1 MDCGEIMPFLS
12 QKETQINHLNIQDP
26 DCIPLHYLLA
36 KDILKE
42 LQQFRNEVI
51 SNLSECGT
59 ITSVKII
66 DKYDQLK
73 QRVQLKYDS
82 LNNLKDRVYLL
93 FYEKALQAYQQKNE
107 TEGDYNL
114 QRSLQYNA
122 TFPDAILL
130 KLNIL
135 LAKKRFEECLSLL
148 NTLYYEA
155 EMDDEQEKQAIDFTD
170 KFYNK
175 LYHTGDSLV
184 KIEHAAE
191 ALELFEILEVF
202 CLDLPAAYCND
213 DYFHGILRSK
223 SGIYESYIAIAKVAE
238 KRANA
243 TIAEH
248 FYQYAQDYLE
258 TNPYLEEYEPKGEV
272 IGATEVIG
280 VEEVKE
286 KGEKEKGEE
295 EVVSAVE
302 VPITETLVAEAVEAS
317 VTETSVV
324 SAVEA
329 PVTETSVVEAVEVP
343 VTETSVVETVEA
355 PVTETSVAEIKLK
368 YDNMV
373 SQGLALCIREKFTES
388 FKMFSDAKK
397 LEECNCFETDFRVD
411 LMLHELKKFGIK

>member
-1 MDCGEIMPFLS
+1 MPFLS

-73 QRVQLKYDS
+73 QQVQLKYDS
-82 LNNLKDRVYLL
+82 LSSLKDIVYLL
-93 FYEKALQAYQQKNE
+93 FYEKAIQAYQQKNE

-272 IGATEVIG
+272 IGVTEVKG
-280 VEEVKE
+280 VEEVKEKGEEEKGEEE

-302 VPITETLVAEAVEAS
+302 APITETSVAEAVEAP
-317 VTETSVV
+317 VAETSV
-324 SAVEA
+324 A
-329 PVTETSVVEAVEVP
+329 EAVEVP
-343 VTETSVVETVEA
+343 VTETSVVEAVEA